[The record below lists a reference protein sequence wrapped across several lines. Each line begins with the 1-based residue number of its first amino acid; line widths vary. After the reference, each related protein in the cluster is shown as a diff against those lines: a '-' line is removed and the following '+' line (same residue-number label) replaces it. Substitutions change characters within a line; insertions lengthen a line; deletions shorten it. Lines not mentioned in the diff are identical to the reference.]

1 MAYFAG
7 ESTMSDED
15 FRETPEDAFLAK
27 YEKERDALQV
37 LFPDEK
43 TFPHRI
49 KIITTLKGKHPD
61 MYKLYSA
68 FCQWEILDAMELDRD
83 INWEKL
89 DPVVFLT
96 SYAPSLKGR
105 HADRAV
111 EIARAAPMTTERGFV
126 DRLLGRE

>member
-1 MAYFAG
+1 MIPT
-7 ESTMSDED
+7 ESQ
-15 FRETPEDAFLAK
+15 EDAFLSK

-49 KIITTLKGKHPD
+49 KIITTLMGKAPNL
-61 MYKLYSA
+61 YKLYQA
-68 FCQWEILDAMELDRD
+68 FCHWEILTAMEKDQD
-83 INWEKL
+83 IDWDKL
-89 DPVVFLT
+89 DIVKFLT

-111 EIARAAPMTTERGFV
+111 EIARAAPMTDEKTII
-126 DRLLGRE
+126 DRLLGKE